1 MTDPLVS
8 IVIPHWNHREVLAD
22 CLQSL
27 QKTEYDPLE
36 IIVVDNHSED
46 DSVAYVRE
54 HFPEVHLVE
63 NKENR
68 GFAGGCNDGAARAQG
83 EYILILNNDTTQE
96 PDWITELVR
105 FMETNPSI
113 GVAQPKLINA
123 KNPESFDYS
132 GAAGG
137 FMDRYGFPFAR
148 GRIFESVE
156 EDTGQYD
163 TPIQVFWASGTACI
177 VRTKMYRQI
186 GLFDE
191 TFFAHMEEID
201 MDWRAQLAGWDI
213 AVVPQSKIY
222 HHSGFTLPP
231 ESPFKKYLNHRNS
244 VFMLLSNYQPWNT
257 LWRGMQRWLLDW
269 MALFFTVVRRDFSRS
284 TAIIKA
290 WFWIISH
297 PHLIRRKRKRVA
309 AIRQRSDREM
319 DQRLYSASIAL
330 EYNLFGRKTWEADR
344 HAIVGT
350 GVTIK
355 SVSEE

>member
-163 TPIQVFWASGTACI
+163 TLIQVFWASGSACI
-177 VRTKMYRQI
+177 LRNKM
-186 GLFDE
+186 
-191 TFFAHMEEID
+191 
-201 MDWRAQLAGWDI
+201 
-213 AVVPQSKIY
+213 
-222 HHSGFTLPP
+222 
-231 ESPFKKYLNHRNS
+231 
-244 VFMLLSNYQPWNT
+244 
-257 LWRGMQRWLLDW
+257 
-269 MALFFTVVRRDFSRS
+269 
-284 TAIIKA
+284 
-290 WFWIISH
+290 
-297 PHLIRRKRKRVA
+297 
-309 AIRQRSDREM
+309 
-319 DQRLYSASIAL
+319 
-330 EYNLFGRKTWEADR
+330 
-344 HAIVGT
+344 
-350 GVTIK
+350 
-355 SVSEE
+355 